1 MYRNA
6 TRATRVVSSGRAP
19 GSNLCNC
26 PFKGRQPGPEPR
38 PSAPSESARAGRPAQ
53 TAVARRLHGASGTR
67 SGRRERRT
75 TTPQASPA
83 TEAKAAE
90 LEPGCDAA
98 LQERGLRCHRAAA
111 AVPQALACWDHQRG
125 RGTGSSKQ
133 RLGCQVTDALDG
145 GHGGRSVVEAGLA
158 VSQTDSDGA
167 VAGRRQVD
175 DACRCIGTA
184 PRPPRW
190 SLMGAVRILHM
201 DARARGRACGGRRR
215 GPRALT
221 WRLGREA
228 EAGRPL
234 GVCRGGGLPLAW
246 RVWEDRLAG
255 QKAP

>member
-1 MYRNA
+1 MRRAQHASFPLAERPDQIFA
-6 TRATRVVSSGRAP
+6 TARSKGVNP
-19 GSNLCNC
+19 GLSRGQAL
-26 PFKGRQPGPEPR
+26 R
-38 PSAPSESARAGRPAQ
+38 PSLRGPA
-53 TAVARRLHGASGTR
+53 ARRRRRSPGDFPAASGTR

-167 VAGRRQVD
+167 VVGRRQVD
-175 DACRCIGTA
+175 DACRCIETA
-184 PRPPRW
+184 PGPSRW
-190 SLMGAVRILHM
+190 SLMGALRIVQV
-201 DARARGRACGGRRR
+201 DARARGGAWGGRRR